1 MSAFTLRSHTHRD
14 APHRSA
20 LVRLAAAAMTE
31 WRSYA
36 AARSLRMMDD
46 RALHDIGVSR
56 AEIGHAVRYG
66 RD

>member
-1 MSAFTLRSHTHRD
+1 MSAFSLRSPTHRD
-14 APHRSA
+14 APHRSV
-20 LVRLAAAAMTE
+20 LTRLAAAAVTE
-31 WRSYA
+31 WRSFS